1 MSWRGLPLEAQSVD
15 LVTHHQC
22 FSSVAQVLIKGD
34 LAEAKDD
41 IRRAERDL
49 LQSVKLVFEQV
60 QSGAVVIE

>member
-1 MSWRGLPLEAQSVD
+1 M
-15 LVTHHQC
+15 
-22 FSSVAQVLIKGD
+22 LIKPD